1 MTEKLTPT
9 TRNEMVE
16 KHRRVYKTVTT
27 RREKS
32 EIISQVVGLGYD
44 RKYAIKLLNQP
55 ARQEKEKGPRVRHK
69 HYPKGVCEL
78 IMKVHE
84 VADMNSKAL
93 KAMMDI
99 WLPSVVNTMPS
110 PPEPWVVERASKAS
124 ASTIERILRQDRE
137 TWPKKIRRYAGNE
150 VTKSLKQVIPVRTH
164 FDRDTIAVGHMEIDT
179 VRHCGGQLDLPHLAT
194 LNMVDIASAWC
205 EFRVLLNNGS
215 QEVTS
220 RIQSIRNTM
229 PFELLS
235 IDSDNGSEFINHTLH
250 RYCIDQHIPQTRCRP
265 YQKNDQCYVEQKNRA
280 IIRKALTHRR
290 LRPEQLS
297 DVQQLLHVVSKLYN
311 YFTPTMLCTGKLHVD
326 GQRVKRIYG
335 KTQTPLDRL
344 AELKP
349 SEAVDMALAER
360 SKLNPVDLARQRDEL
375 FDRICAYSTR
385 GVDIAV

>member
-69 HYPKGVCEL
+69 HYPKDVREL

>member
-1 MTEKLTPT
+1 MTEKLAVS

-16 KHRRVYKTVTT
+16 RHRRAYGKVTA

-32 EIISQVVGLGYD
+32 ELISQVVGLGYD
-44 RKYAIKLLNQP
+44 RKYAIKLLNGP
-55 ARQEKEKGPRVRHK
+55 SRQEKENEPRVRHK
-69 HYPKGVCEL
+69 YYPKEVHEL
-78 IMKVHE
+78 VVKVHE
-84 VADMNSKAL
+84 TADMNSKAL
-93 KAMMDI
+93 KASLGI
-99 WLPSVVNTMPS
+99 WLPSVLSSMPT
-110 PPEPWVVERASKAS
+110 PPQPWVIERASKVS
-124 ASTIERILRQDRE
+124 ASTIDRILQEDRSN
-137 TWPKKIRRYAGNE
+137 WPRKIRRYAGNE
-150 VTKSLKQVIPVRTH
+150 VTRSLKQVIPVRTH
-164 FDRDTIAVGHMEIDT
+164 FDKDTISVGHMEIDT
-179 VRHCGGQLDLPHLAT
+179 VRHCGGLLDQPHLAT

-265 YQKNDQCYVEQKNRA
+265 YQKNDQCYVEQKNRS

-290 LRPEQLS
+290 LQPEQLS

-311 YFTPTMLCTGKLHVD
+311 YFTPTMLCTGKIHVD

-335 KTQTPLDRL
+335 KPQTPLDRL

-349 SEAVDMALAER
+349 SEAVDKALAER
-360 SKLNPVDLARQRDEL
+360 SKLNPVDLTKQRDEL